1 MLPLKGAT
9 GSVPGLKIKIL
20 RAMLLKKKKKKK
32 KNLEFLQRDP
42 QIQGN
47 MSRDHLK

>member
-20 RAMLLKKKKKKK
+20 RAMLLKKKKKK
-32 KNLEFLQRDP
+32 NLEFLQRDP

>member
-20 RAMLLKKKKKKK
+20 HAMLLKKKKG

>member
-20 RAMLLKKKKKKK
+20 RARLLKKKKKK